1 MKDEARNMK
10 YPNKKFLPFRMFHVP
25 SSMFHHG
32 ISLVEVVVGTAL
44 ILLSLTGL
52 TTAYSFYLKA
62 GLRNTN
68 HLKSALLL
76 QEGVEAVTLMRDGAW
91 SNLSTLTIGT
101 AYHLSWNGSMWVA
114 TTTPQIVDSVFT
126 RTVKLGSVYRKTTGS
141 DIVDVGSPATKSLD
155 TNTRKLTV
163 TVTWGTASTTQSKQM
178 VTYLTN
184 LFE

>member
-1 MKDEARNMK
+1 MK
-10 YPNKKFLPFRMFHVP
+10 YPNKKPLPFHFHMFHVP
-25 SSMFHHG
+25 SSMFQRG

-44 ILLSLTGL
+44 ILLTLTGL

-101 AYHLSWNGSMWVA
+101 PYYLSWNGSMWVA
-114 TTTPQIVDSVFT
+114 TTAPNSVDSVFL
-126 RTVKLGSVYRKTTGS
+126 RTVKLASVYRKTAGS
-141 DIVDVGSPATKSLD
+141 DIVDVGAPDAKSLD
-155 TNTRKLTV
+155 ANARKLTV
-163 TVTWGTASTTQSKQM
+163 TVVWGTASTTQSKQM

-184 LFE
+184 IFE